1 MPNTTKP
8 AYNPANSTTQAGKD
22 DFLLKTL
29 KMGLFCAAPAIVESF
44 DRTNARATIKPA
56 FMAKDSSGESIEQ
69 DFLYNVPVRFC
80 GGGGFAASLP
90 LVKGDTGWLIFCDRD
105 LSIFKQS
112 RQVSPVNTNR
122 MHAQEDAFF
131 LPDAMQT
138 NNVSGSDSGKAV
150 FQAIDG
156 SIKVA
161 MSNSEVEVIGDL
173 HITGDVTV
181 SGNITATGTITATVD
196 VIGGGVSLKNHVHG
210 GVTGGTGTTGGPQ

>member
-1 MPNTTKP
+1 MPKTTKP
-8 AYNPANSTTQAGKD
+8 AYNPANSISQAGKD

-44 DRTNARATIKPA
+44 DRSNARATIKPA
-56 FMAKDSSGESIEQ
+56 FMAKNSNGESIEQ

-90 LVKGDTGWLIFCDRD
+90 LENGDTGWLIFCDRD
-105 LSIFKQS
+105 LSAFKQS
-112 RQVSPVNTNR
+112 RKVSPVNTNR

-161 MSNSEVEVIGDL
+161 MSDSEVEVIGDL
-173 HITGDVTV
+173 NITGDVTV
-181 SGNITATGTITATVD
+181 SGNIISTGTITAAVD
-196 VIGGGVSLKNHVHG
+196 VIGGGISLKNHVHG
-210 GVTGGTGTTGGPQ
+210 GVSTGSGTTGGPQ